1 MKNWTG
7 PSVLAAVALA
17 MLGAAPASAQDA
29 KEIADRAW
37 DLYKA
42 RSEKVENYWIKQS
55 VMGFETTLYF
65 EKQMVDG
72 EPVFVM
78 SNEYGTGS
86 DNDMSEMYQDF
97 VKYAE
102 RAKYEGKAEV
112 DGHETY
118 VLFIDDFTGMLERD
132 DQEDDFMPK
141 KGTIYLDVDKY
152 ILRRMEMDGIME
164 ADGKES
170 PVHAD
175 MHFEDYRE
183 VGGMLHPFRTRMEMS
198 GIMSGMSEEDMEEA
212 RRSLADMRKQLNEMP
227 ESQRKMIEG
236 MMKGQ
241 MDKLEEMVSSGT
253 MQITIEVVELRVNDG
268 CSIGGCETTAKTG
281 SSDVIQIIG

>member
-1 MKNWTG
+1 
-7 PSVLAAVALA
+7 
-17 MLGAAPASAQDA
+17 
-29 KEIADRAW
+29 
-37 DLYKA
+37 
-42 RSEKVENYWIKQS
+42 
-55 VMGFETTLYF
+55 MGFETTLYF

-141 KGTIYLDVDKY
+141 KGTIYLDVGKY

-253 MQITIEVVELRVNDG
+253 MQITIEVVELRVNEG
-268 CSIGGCETTAKTG
+268 PPSG
-281 SSDVIQIIG
+281 S